1 MIKKII
7 ILILISV
14 TILKSQLKIKDD
26 TKHYYAGLG
35 ISVCTSAL
43 IYEATDKNG
52 LSIAIGFATGVGAG
66 FAKEYWWDKHL
77 NKGVFNKAD
86 LYTTMWGSLTSI
98 PILISIRDFRK
109 RKQIKIDTLNY
120 NFNKYQ
126 CKL

>member
-26 TKHYYAGLG
+26 TKHYYAGFG

-86 LYTTMWGSLTSI
+86 LYTTIWGSLNSV
-98 PILISIRDFRK
+98 PILICVRDFK
-109 RKQIKIDTLNY
+109 KKKNKIDTLNY

>member
-35 ISVCTSAL
+35 ISVGVSAL
-43 IYEATDKNG
+43 VYDLTDNNK
-52 LSIAIGFATGVGAG
+52 LSISIGFVSGVGAG
-66 FAKEYWWDKHL
+66 VLKEYWWDKHL

-86 LYTTMWGSLTSI
+86 LYTTMWGSFTSV
-98 PILISIRDFRK
+98 PILISIRDFKK

>member
-7 ILILISV
+7 ILILIFSN
-14 TILKSQLKIKDD
+14 SFFAQRKINDD
-26 TKHYYAGLG
+26 TKHFYAGFG

-98 PILISIRDFRK
+98 PILISIRDFKK

>member
-1 MIKKII
+1 MKKII
-7 ILILISV
+7 IIILISV
-14 TILKSQLKIKDD
+14 TILKAQLKIKDD

-86 LYTTMWGSLTSI
+86 LYTTMWGSFTSV
-98 PILISIRDFRK
+98 PILISIRDFKK
-109 RKQIKIDTLNY
+109 RKQINIDTVKY
-120 NFNKYQ
+120 SNFTNK
-126 CKL
+126 

>member
-7 ILILISV
+7 ILILIFSN
-14 TILKSQLKIKDD
+14 SFFAQRKINDD
-26 TKHYYAGLG
+26 TKHFYAGFG

-43 IYEATDKNG
+43 IYEATDKNS

-86 LYTTMWGSLTSI
+86 LYTTIWGSLNSV
-98 PILISIRDFRK
+98 PILICVRDFK
-109 RKQIKIDTLNY
+109 KKKNKIDTLY
-120 NFNKYQ
+120 FSNFTK
-126 CKL
+126 K